1 MKLRDP
7 SSGPPGEGSLLIM
20 RRTNHFSA
28 ARVLVTLAVASMS
41 GGCAMKGDIR
51 LLQEELRAVSVRQ
64 DSLLAELR
72 METQST
78 QDTLRTQGDQMFDLR
93 GDLNRQLQQINQS
106 LVRLEALAG
115 ENQRGQMAVRDQLAN
130 IRRMPGGGPTTSV
143 MSDSTSGGSESLI
156 GGAGNPDELWSV
168 AQAQYQRQSL
178 NSASAAF
185 QQFIDEHPS
194 DERVPMAHFLLADIL
209 EQQDRPED
217 ALAAFQEIQQL
228 FPSHDRVPE
237 ALYRIAELQIELG
250 DSDAA
255 KLTLERIVNTYPGST
270 MAMLARDMLDEIG

>member
-1 MKLRDP
+1 MKLRGP
-7 SSGPPGEGSLLIM
+7 SPGSPGEGSPCIM
-20 RRTNHFSA
+20 RRMNYSTA
-28 ARVLVTLAVASMS
+28 ARVLVTLAVALMS

-51 LLQEELRAVSVRQ
+51 LLQEELRAVSMRQ
-64 DSLLAELR
+64 DSLLAQLR
-72 METQST
+72 VETQST

-115 ENQRGQMAVRDQLAN
+115 ENQRGMMAVRDQLAN
-130 IRRMPGGGPTTSV
+130 VRRMPTGGAPTTSAV
-143 MSDSTSGGSESLI
+143 SDSAGGESLI

-217 ALAAFQEIQQL
+217 ALAAFEEIQQL

-237 ALYRIAELQIELG
+237 ALYRIAELQIEL
-250 DSDAA
+250 DDTDAA